1 MHVVVQFWDRYY
13 IDIRGGFSMVVILAV
28 DDDIHT
34 LELIS
39 IFLSNT
45 GYSVVKARN
54 GKEGLALIEKEMPDL
69 AIVDVMMPEMDG
81 LTLTKIIREQYDFP
95 VLLLTAKGGLEDK
108 EKGYL
113 AGSDD
118 YLVKPFEPK
127 ELLFRIR
134 AILRRYDKTSDANI
148 QVGNM
153 LINRKSFEVQIGE
166 ELLVLPLKE
175 FELLTKL
182 ASKPNQVFTR
192 DQLIE
197 AVWGIDFEGEEQTLS
212 VHIKRIRERLAKTPT
227 DVQIKTVRG
236 IGYKLEGTHA

>member
-1 MHVVVQFWDRYY
+1 
-13 IDIRGGFSMVVILAV
+13 MVVILAI
-28 DDDIHT
+28 DDDVHT
-34 LELIS
+34 LDLIS

-45 GYSVVKARN
+45 GYRVVKAGN
-54 GKEGLALIEKEMPDL
+54 GKEGLALIKKEVPDL
-69 AIVDVMMPEMDG
+69 AIIDVMMPEMDG

-95 VLLLTAKGGLEDK
+95 VLLLTAKGRLEDK

-175 FELLTKL
+175 FELLSKL
-182 ASKPNQVFTR
+182 ASKLNQVFTR

-212 VHIKRIRERLAKTPT
+212 VHIKRIRERLAKTQT

-236 IGYKLEGTHA
+236 IGYKLEGMNV

>member
-1 MHVVVQFWDRYY
+1 
-13 IDIRGGFSMVVILAV
+13 MVVILAV
-28 DDDIHT
+28 DDDVHT
-34 LELIS
+34 LDLIS
-39 IFLSNT
+39 IYLSET
-45 GYSVVKARN
+45 GYQVIKAKN
-54 GKEGLALIEKEMPDL
+54 GKEGLSLVEKEIPDL
-69 AIVDVMMPEMDG
+69 AIVDVMMPVMDG
-81 LTLTKIIREQYDFP
+81 ITLTKLIREEYDIP

-134 AILRRYDKTSDANI
+134 AILRRYDKTSDAKL

-153 LINRKSFEVQIGE
+153 IINRKSFEVQIGE

-175 FELLTKL
+175 FELLSKL

-197 AVWGIDFEGEEQTLS
+197 AVWGIDFEGDEQTLS
-212 VHIKRIRERLAKTPT
+212 VHIKRIRERLSKLVTN
-227 DVQIKTVRG
+227 VQITTVRG
-236 IGYKLEGTHA
+236 IGYKIECTRI

>member
-1 MHVVVQFWDRYY
+1 
-13 IDIRGGFSMVVILAV
+13 MVVILAV
-28 DDDIHT
+28 DDDMHT

-45 GYSVVKARN
+45 GYRVVKARN

-95 VLLLTAKGGLEDK
+95 ILLLTAKGRLEDK

-153 LINRKSFEVQIGE
+153 LINRKSFVVQIGE
-166 ELLVLPLKE
+166 EILVLPLKE
-175 FELLTKL
+175 FELLSKL

-212 VHIKRIRERLAKTPT
+212 VHIKRIRERLAKTQT
-227 DVQIKTVRG
+227 DIEIKTVRG
-236 IGYKLEGTHA
+236 MGYKLEGMHV

>member
-1 MHVVVQFWDRYY
+1 MGKTQTQKELR
-13 IDIRGGFSMVVILAV
+13 RGIWMVVILAV
-28 DDDIHT
+28 DDDVHT

-45 GYSVVKARN
+45 GYRVVKAGN
-54 GKEGLALIEKEMPDL
+54 GKEGLALIEKEAPDL
-69 AIVDVMMPEMDG
+69 AIIDVMMPEMDG

-95 VLLLTAKGGLEDK
+95 VLLLTAKGRLEDK

-175 FELLTKL
+175 FELLSKL
-182 ASKPNQVFTR
+182 ASKLNQVFTR

-212 VHIKRIRERLAKTPT
+212 VHIKRIRERLAKTQT

-236 IGYKLEGTHA
+236 IGYKLEGNHV

>member
-1 MHVVVQFWDRYY
+1 
-13 IDIRGGFSMVVILAV
+13 MVVILAV

-45 GYSVVKARN
+45 GYRVVKAGN
-54 GKEGLALIEKEMPDL
+54 GKEGLALIENEVPDL
-69 AIVDVMMPEMDG
+69 AIIDVMMPEMDG

-95 VLLLTAKGGLEDK
+95 VLLLTAKGRLEDK

-175 FELLTKL
+175 FELLSKL
-182 ASKPNQVFTR
+182 ASKLNQVFTR

-212 VHIKRIRERLAKTPT
+212 VHIKRIRERLAKTQT

-236 IGYKLEGTHA
+236 IGYKLEGNHV

>member
-1 MHVVVQFWDRYY
+1 
-13 IDIRGGFSMVVILAV
+13 MVVILAV
-28 DDDIHT
+28 DDDMHM

-39 IFLSNT
+39 IFLTNT
-45 GYSVVKARN
+45 GYRVVKARN

-95 VLLLTAKGGLEDK
+95 ILLLTAKGRLEDK

-153 LINRKSFEVQIGE
+153 LINRKSFVVQIGE
-166 ELLVLPLKE
+166 EILVLPLKE
-175 FELLTKL
+175 FELLSKL

-212 VHIKRIRERLAKTPT
+212 VHIKRIRERLAKTQT
-227 DVQIKTVRG
+227 DIEIKTVRG
-236 IGYKLEGTHA
+236 MGYKLEGMHV

>member
-1 MHVVVQFWDRYY
+1 
-13 IDIRGGFSMVVILAV
+13 MVVILAV
-28 DDDIHT
+28 DDDVHT
-34 LELIS
+34 LDLIS
-39 IFLSNT
+39 IYLSKT
-45 GYSVVKARN
+45 GYHVIKATN
-54 GKEGLALIEKEMPDL
+54 GIEGLSLIEKEIPDL

-81 LTLTKIIREQYDFP
+81 LTLTRLIREQYDIP
-95 VLLLTAKGGLEDK
+95 VLLLTAKGRLEDK

-134 AILRRYDKTSDANI
+134 AILRRFDKTSDANI

-175 FELLTKL
+175 FELLSKL

-197 AVWGIDFEGEEQTLS
+197 AVWGIDFEGDEQTLS
-212 VHIKRIRERLAKTPT
+212 VHIKRIRERFNKMRV
-227 DVQIKTVRG
+227 DSQITTVRG
-236 IGYKLEGTHA
+236 IGYKLEGTRI

>member
-1 MHVVVQFWDRYY
+1 
-13 IDIRGGFSMVVILAV
+13 MVVILAI
-28 DDDIHT
+28 DDDVHT
-34 LELIS
+34 LDLIS

-45 GYSVVKARN
+45 GYRIVKAGN
-54 GKEGLALIEKEMPDL
+54 GKEGLALIKKEVPDL
-69 AIVDVMMPEMDG
+69 AIIDVMMPEMDG

-95 VLLLTAKGGLEDK
+95 VLLLTAKGRLEDK

-153 LINRKSFEVQIGE
+153 LINRRSFEVQIGE

-175 FELLTKL
+175 FELLSKL
-182 ASKPNQVFTR
+182 ASKLNQVFTR

-212 VHIKRIRERLAKTPT
+212 VHIKRIRERLAKTQT

-236 IGYKLEGTHA
+236 IGYKLEGMNV

>member
-1 MHVVVQFWDRYY
+1 
-13 IDIRGGFSMVVILAV
+13 MVVILAI
-28 DDDIHT
+28 DDDVHT
-34 LELIS
+34 LDLIS

-45 GYSVVKARN
+45 GYRVVKAGN
-54 GKEGLALIEKEMPDL
+54 GKEGLALIKKEVPDL
-69 AIVDVMMPEMDG
+69 AIIDVMMPEMDG

-95 VLLLTAKGGLEDK
+95 VLLLTAKGRLEDK

-153 LINRKSFEVQIGE
+153 LINRRSFEVQIGE

-175 FELLTKL
+175 FELLSKL
-182 ASKPNQVFTR
+182 ASKLNQVFTR

-212 VHIKRIRERLAKTPT
+212 VHIKRIRERLAKTQT

-236 IGYKLEGTHA
+236 IGYKLEGINV